1 MRTHHDPITRPF
13 LVEFLPPKSGR
24 SQSLPVRR
32 YNTPPTFCWRS
43 LDNLFG
49 RSHPLVPLH
58 LRRFQAFSASGSS
71 AKRHSIPSRL
81 VRLSSMNSIGSARAE
96 VILVPEDL
104 FARALPIECFSLS
117 AHSRRRR
124 SAIVKLE
131 RPRDEKPT
139 LRAESR
145 QLLRTRLAR
154 TVSHDYALR
163 RLIRVHR
170 NPLL

>member
-1 MRTHHDPITRPF
+1 LRTHHDPITRPF

-117 AHSRRRR
+117 V
-124 SAIVKLE
+124 AIFDFLG
-131 RPRDEKPT
+131 
-139 LRAESR
+139 RALGTEQPSV
-145 QLLRTRLAR
+145 LPSGFLAR
-154 TVSHDYALR
+154 EFVAPIQGYTLGGNRYDMAPG
-163 RLIRVHR
+163 RLI
-170 NPLL
+170 